1 MAQRDFHGRGLL
13 FVAGLLFCLGTYGVG
28 TAGAGG
34 ISSNQSVDALKR
46 YVFTVNAFSKVDP
59 ESANGAGGS
68 KTRWKKNVGTAFP
81 VGEGGYLV
89 TLNCV
94 VRNAEKIV
102 IVGSDGTRYNASVV
116 GFDRG
121 ARLTV
126 LKLDRTAS
134 VTAPR
139 IRPVGSVKSGTSIVF
154 LGTPSGGAFELT
166 PGSVNSIRSQDGL
179 MVVDVTGY
187 PGTSGTPVFDGDGQ
201 AVGLL
206 AYRLEDNPSL
216 KEHPAGKESYIVL
229 PLEYA
234 SLQARSIINRFQSR
248 SGWLGISL
256 SASGT
261 AVREIIPGSP
271 AEKCGIKAGDKV
283 VEFNGSTIATT
294 GDLVRATG
302 ATRAGDT
309 VKIKVMRN
317 GESVNMSARL
327 MEFPNAGDK

>member
-1 MAQRDFHGRGLL
+1 MRVVFHKRGLL
-13 FVAGLLFCLGTYGVG
+13 LVSVVALCLGTSV
-28 TAGAGG
+28 AWPAGG
-34 ISSNQSVDALKR
+34 GGSASSSQTADVLKR
-46 YVFTVNAFSKVDP
+46 FVFTVNAFSRVIPD
-59 ESANGAGGS
+59 SSGAPGDA

-81 VGEGGYLV
+81 VGDGGYLV

-102 IVGSDGTRYNASVV
+102 IVGSNGARYEASVV
-116 GFDRG
+116 GFDKG

-126 LKLDRTAS
+126 LKLSRPAS
-134 VTAPR
+134 VPTPR
-139 IRPVGSVKSGTSIVF
+139 IRPVNSVKTGASIVF
-154 LGTPSGGAFELT
+154 LGTSSGGALELT
-166 PGSVNSIRSQDGL
+166 QGSVNSIRPQDGL
-179 MVVDVTGY
+179 MVVDVSGY

-206 AYRLEDNPSL
+206 AYRLEE
-216 KEHPAGKESYIVL
+216 KTAEGGHQAGKESYIVL

-234 SLQARSIINRFQSR
+234 SLQARSVINRFESR

-261 AVREIIPGSP
+261 AVRGIIPGSP
-271 AEKCGIKAGDKV
+271 AEKCGIRAGDRV
-283 VEFNGSTIATT
+283 VEFNGATIANP

-309 VKIKVMRN
+309 VRIKVMRN
-317 GESVNMSARL
+317 GEAVSVSAKL
-327 MEFPNAGDK
+327 MQFPDAGD